1 MSPSTV
7 GCCTGGCEK
16 VPRKSGITSQS
27 ARLAQNSL
35 RFQEGLERRSIHGYR
50 SGTATEWVLP
60 GAMKSGSLA
69 DSATI
74 DVITSGTISAAT
86 GNETLCFEQH
96 FIEGTENLEIDV
108 TKFGLGTFIVKFE
121 MPMNFIDDINRIYED
136 EKELPKHNQNLAG
149 KIKDEL
155 RVTEI
160 LTNDMKDCFWACF
173 RQYLQVI
180 GKPLWHCELA
190 GAWINDMKANEY
202 NPFHYHQSTQS
213 YLGLSSVLVLKRPS
227 TYGVEYS
234 REETPCNGWLEFSG
248 GQQDPL
254 VALKSRELD
263 LKAMDMQRKERE
275 TELRAQLD
283 MTKEANRLDFQYD
296 KLSEQ
301 SDQSDQRLQVARE
314 KLAKK

>member
-1 MSPSTV
+1 MV
-7 GCCTGGCEK
+7 QYLKAGDELD
-16 VPRKSGITSQS
+16 I
-27 ARLAQNSL
+27 
-35 RFQEGLERRSIHGYR
+35 
-50 SGTATEWVLP
+50 
-60 GAMKSGSLA
+60 
-69 DSATI
+69 
-74 DVITSGTISAAT
+74 
-86 GNETLCFEQH
+86 
-96 FIEGTENLEIDV
+96 
-108 TKFGLGTFIVKFE
+108 TKFGLGTFIVRFE
-121 MPMNFIDDINRIYED
+121 MPKNFIDDINQLYD
-136 EKELPKHNQNLAG
+136 DAGVLPKHNKNLAG

-160 LTNDMKDCFWACF
+160 LTNDIKDCFWTCF

-254 VALKSRELD
+254 SIPQLRQDAQVGSLYIFPYTLLHGVYPFNGTDEIRRTLSYNCDLLTEHQKQVTDIATERGLQEGKIDPKSVVKR
-263 LKAMDMQRKERE
+263 QWVSQ
-275 TELRAQLD
+275 AQQ
-283 MTKEANRLDFQYD
+283 KQW
-296 KLSEQ
+296 K
-301 SDQSDQRLQVARE
+301 
-314 KLAKK
+314 